1 MSAGGEPALPSLAAT
16 APLAAGA
23 DAADSGAAGAGAGR
37 TGSAGMPR
45 SLAWRWL
52 RSPSAVIGSA
62 IVGVIVVA
70 ALLSLVWTPYG
81 PLAVAPPSALHGPSA
96 AHLLGTDQYGRD
108 VLSRLMAGCRITVYA
123 GVISVLIAAAAG
135 IPAGLLAA
143 QRGGILGEVVMRV
156 GDVIYG
162 FPALLAAITLSAA
175 FGAST
180 TVAMIAI
187 GIAYIPVFARVS
199 RSGALAVLSSDFVL
213 AARAYGRRPLAI
225 LRRHVIPNVAG
236 LLIVQ
241 SSLLFSLAILAEA
254 ALDFLGL
261 GTPPPT
267 ASWGRMIGTAQN
279 YLAGDPLLAVWP
291 GIAIFL
297 AVLGFNLL
305 GDGLREVLD
314 PRIRP

>member
-1 MSAGGEPALPSLAAT
+1 MTVLAA
-16 APLAAGA
+16 ASQGGGARGVDAGP
-23 DAADSGAAGAGAGR
+23 GARRGLWA
-37 TGSAGMPR
+37 R
-45 SLAWRWL
+45 SL
-52 RSPSAVIGSA
+52 RSPSMLAGGA
-62 IVGVIVVA
+62 IVGLVVLA

-81 PLAVAPPSALHGPSA
+81 PLAVSPPAALQGPSA

-108 VLSRLMAGCRITVYA
+108 VLSRLMAGSRITIYA
-123 GVISVLIAAAAG
+123 GVVSVLIAG
-135 IPAGLLAA
+135 LVGVPAGLLAA
-143 QRGGILGEVVMRV
+143 QRGGIPGEVVMRV
-156 GDVIYG
+156 GDIIYG

-175 FGAST
+175 LGAST

-199 RSGALAVLSSDFVL
+199 RGSALAVLSSDFVL

-225 LRRHVIPNVAG
+225 MRRHVLPNVAAI
-236 LLIVQ
+236 LIVQ
-241 SSLLFSLAILAEA
+241 ASLLFSVAILAEA

-267 ASWGRMIGTAQN
+267 ASWGQMIGTAQN
-279 YLAGDPLLAVWP
+279 YLSEDPLLAVWP

-314 PRIRP
+314 PRMGP